1 MIKIATN
8 FINIAMLKT
17 AQQIHLELLQKTQ
30 EAADDLIDNK
40 IANKIT
46 QISKISQQNNSET
59 VANNHDKEVP
69 KERYVYPEER
79 QEVIDELGL
88 KYYKNGISK
97 NLKALKNP
105 QKMIQTQLQIRT
117 IPKKI
122 RNNRNT

>member
-1 MIKIATN
+1 MINIATN

-97 NLKALKNP
+97 NLKVLKNP